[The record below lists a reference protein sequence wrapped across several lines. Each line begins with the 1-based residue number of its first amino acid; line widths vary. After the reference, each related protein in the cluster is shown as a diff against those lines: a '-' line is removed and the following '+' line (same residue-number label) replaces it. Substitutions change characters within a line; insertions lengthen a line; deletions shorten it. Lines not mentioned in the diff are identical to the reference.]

1 MPRGKILAVDD
12 SDTELT
18 VLTGLLRRHGYTV
31 VTASNA
37 QQAVTALELE
47 TPDVVLLDVVMP
59 GVNGYQLCRTL
70 RRDPRYAKLPII
82 MVTSK
87 DQVSDREW
95 GLRQG
100 ASQYLTKP
108 VLDKD
113 LFEAVAAYI

>member
-1 MPRGKILAVDD
+1 MSRGKILAVDD

-18 VLTGLLRRHGYTV
+18 VFTGLLRRHGYTV

-37 QQAVTALELE
+37 EQAVTALERE
-47 TPDVVLLDVVMP
+47 TPDIILLDVVMP
-59 GVNGYQLCRTL
+59 GVSGYQLCRSL
-70 RRDPRYAKLPII
+70 RRDPRYATLPII

-108 VLDKD
+108 VLDQD
-113 LFEAVAAYI
+113 LIAAVDSYI